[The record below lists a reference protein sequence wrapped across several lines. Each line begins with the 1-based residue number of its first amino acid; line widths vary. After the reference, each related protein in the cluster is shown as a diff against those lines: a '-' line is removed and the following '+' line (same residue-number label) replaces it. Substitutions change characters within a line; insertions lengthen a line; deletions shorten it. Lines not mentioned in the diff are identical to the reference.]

1 MTMKKPLAFI
11 ALCAGAAVAPALAAS
26 STSSAASDSAS
37 SATSSASNSLQG
49 SSNSSSTQD
58 VAAGDYTV
66 VEVLALA
73 GQPDRVRLKLQAAAD
88 GGGGDASDAFSFY
101 LLLPAPAYERSR
113 LALGDTVVA
122 RARPY
127 GLEFSRAD
135 TQQAFFLVLDDA
147 WHRELAPRAV
157 VM

>member
-1 MTMKKPLAFI
+1 MKRMKKLLACI
-11 ALCAGAAVAPALAAS
+11 ALCSGAVATPALAAS

-37 SATSSASNSLQG
+37 STASSASDSLQG
-49 SSNSSSTQD
+49 SSNSSSTNN

-73 GQPDRVRLKLQAAAD
+73 DRPDRVRLKLQAVAD
-88 GGGGDASDAFSFY
+88 DREAGAFSFY
-101 LLLPAPAYERSR
+101 LLLPVPAFERSR
-113 LALGDTVVA
+113 LTPGDTVVA

-127 GLEFSRAD
+127 GLEFARAD
-135 TQQAFFLVLDDA
+135 TPQAFFLVLDDA
-147 WHRELAPRAV
+147 WHRELSPRAV